1 MVMAE
6 APYAEGQGDIETLA
20 WQQGRSRDLNLIR
33 EFSEQGIPVITI
45 FLTGRPLWV
54 NAELNASDAFV
65 IAWLPGSEGHAV
77 ADVMM
82 AAQEGHQRYPFEGR
96 LPMPW
101 PTHDLNPLGH
111 ELSVSQHAFPVGFGL
126 TASEQEP
133 WIALTEVPIGAPK
146 TLETWVFD
154 KGVRDPWTLFV
165 GDDFDWSVEVGP
177 RGATSKRGELSL
189 TVVDRKV
196 QEDARRLEFTGK
208 GKHLSQVYFQFHD
221 PVNMRPLEMADGALS
236 FDMRLIKRPSQPVKL
251 RMDCGYPCSGEMD
264 ITRVL
269 AAAEGDDW
277 QRLTFPMKCF
287 AQLGVD
293 SSKVNTPFLL
303 ATTGELSLEIS
314 EVVLAE
320 RPAGSEAVSCSEL
333 LAES

>member
-1 MVMAE
+1 
-6 APYAEGQGDIETLA
+6 
-20 WQQGRSRDLNLIR
+20 
-33 EFSEQGIPVITI
+33 
-45 FLTGRPLWV
+45 
-54 NAELNASDAFV
+54 
-65 IAWLPGSEGHAV
+65 
-77 ADVMM
+77 
-82 AAQEGHQRYPFEGR
+82 
-96 LPMPW
+96 
-101 PTHDLNPLGH
+101 
-111 ELSVSQHAFPVGFGL
+111 
-126 TASEQEP
+126 
-133 WIALTEVPIGAPK
+133 
-146 TLETWVFD
+146 
-154 KGVRDPWTLFV
+154 
-165 GDDFDWSVEVGP
+165 
-177 RGATSKRGELSL
+177 
-189 TVVDRKV
+189 
-196 QEDARRLEFTGK
+196 
-208 GKHLSQVYFQFHD
+208 
-221 PVNMRPLEMADGALS
+221 MRPLEMADGALS

-269 AAAEGDDW
+269 EAAEGDDW